1 MVWDSSEYSK
11 TEELQLVLV
20 EDNLCFARSVSIF
33 FKLRPRYRLAAHFT
47 SCEEALLSD
56 VLNET
61 QVLLLDI
68 GFPEMN
74 GIDAIPLFLK
84 KFPHLQ
90 IIMLSSFNSEE
101 KLFTALQN
109 GASGYI
115 LKTDCFKFLENAID
129 QVQSGGMLFSPEM
142 AKKVLNYFRP
152 KTDTKFN
159 LTKRENEVLL
169 LLQQGMI
176 KKEIAH
182 RLNISYHTVDSHVK
196 NIYKKLHVNSNV
208 QAIRRASE
216 NLN

>member
-11 TEELQLVLV
+11 AEELQLVLV

-33 FKLRPRYRLAAHFT
+33 FQLRPRYRLTAHFT
-47 SCEEALLSD
+47 SCEKALLSD
-56 VLNET
+56 ILSKT
-61 QVLLLDI
+61 QILLLDI
-68 GFPEMN
+68 GLPEMN
-74 GIDAIPLFLK
+74 GIDAIPFFLK
-84 KFPHLQ
+84 KFSNLQ
-90 IIMLSSFNSEE
+90 IIILSSFNSEE

-182 RLNISYHTVDSHVK
+182 RLNISYNTVDSHVK
-196 NIYKKLHVNSNV
+196 NIYKKLHVNSSI
-208 QAIRRASE
+208 QAIRRTNES
-216 NLN
+216 LD

>member
-1 MVWDSSEYSK
+1 
-11 TEELQLVLV
+11 
-20 EDNLCFARSVSIF
+20 
-33 FKLRPRYRLAAHFT
+33 
-47 SCEEALLSD
+47 
-56 VLNET
+56 
-61 QVLLLDI
+61 
-68 GFPEMN
+68 
-74 GIDAIPLFLK
+74 
-84 KFPHLQ
+84 
-90 IIMLSSFNSEE
+90 MLSSFNSEE

-115 LKTDCFKFLENAID
+115 LKTDCFKFLENAIE

-142 AKKVLNYFRP
+142 AKKVLSYFRP
-152 KTDTKFN
+152 NVDTQFN
-159 LTKRENEVLL
+159 LTKREKEVLL